1 MAITHGAH
9 ASVAC
14 AVQAEQGKTALF
26 SLKLKNLILIAV
38 IKNGELCPP
47 HF

>member
-14 AVQAEQGKTALF
+14 AVQAEQGKTALL
-26 SLKLKNLILIAV
+26 SAAID
-38 IKNGELCPP
+38 
-47 HF
+47 